1 MFLIVLMASTPPFW
15 TFRAIKYLLI
25 LPSHVTYLYLTHL
38 YFFLLFAFKIPSC
51 SLFVWRAARITEREK
66 GRGLGRETKERLW
79 AFEAKVLSRFWYN
92 LWFIN
97 IDCFFAVVVVLS
109 LSYVVLLPHSS
120 RLFSCISPSNRA

>member
-1 MFLIVLMASTPPFW
+1 MFLTVLMASMPSFW

-51 SLFVWRAARITEREK
+51 SLSVWRAARITEREK

-92 LWFIN
+92 LRFIN
-97 IDCFFAVVVVLS
+97 IDFFCCYCCCS
-109 LSYVVLLPHSS
+109 LAFLRCTAAPL
-120 RLFSCISPSNRA
+120 ISPFFVHLSK